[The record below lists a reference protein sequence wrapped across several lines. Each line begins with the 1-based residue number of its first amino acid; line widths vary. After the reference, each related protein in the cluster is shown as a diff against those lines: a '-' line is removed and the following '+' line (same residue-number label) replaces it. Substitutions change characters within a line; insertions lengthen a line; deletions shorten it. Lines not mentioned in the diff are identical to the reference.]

1 MDAAI
6 DLTADVDDDV
16 SLLDADDLTAH
27 SDDDLPVDLEGCASA
42 IASARAELDDVHRHL
57 RRLRGVESRLRDRV
71 AALTRQSQRIRDRLE
86 DARADA
92 EDDWTAPRPDWDAS
106 VMHHLRATFGLSAF
120 REAQRECIN
129 ATLARRDVLAVL
141 PAGGGK
147 SLTYQIPALVD
158 APRLTVVVSPLL
170 SLIVDQTARLRSLGV
185 HARALTASVGV
196 AEQNEIL
203 RLIHPGADA
212 GKKKRGAEAEAEAEA
227 GAEAAAGAG
236 NRDSGKTPA
245 GVPSGFASDESTMC
259 LLYVTP
265 EKVIKSK
272 RLVSKLEAC
281 HKAGRLARVVIDEA
295 HCVSEWGHDFRPDYR
310 KLRVFKTQFPDVP
323 VLACTATASAR
334 VREDVRLSLGVRRWV
349 RFRASTHRKN
359 LRYEVRRKPADPESL
374 RDAVAELIREALGTT
389 RAAGKAASGTRTVT
403 REDETTPPMA
413 TTPTPP
419 PVGLPSAIVYCF
431 SQRDAETVAAHL
443 RAAGISAV
451 AYHAGQDDALR
462 AATHAAWSSGA
473 VAVAVA
479 TVAFGMGVDKPDV
492 RLVVHHTVSKSVE
505 AYYQES
511 GRAGRDGEPARCVA
525 FWRGADLPRLSAT
538 VAFENGGVERLYD
551 VARWMTNGTCRH
563 AAFAARFGES
573 CETFES
579 EKRKKTDAT
588 LAAADPKT
596 KTKTKTKT
604 ETKTET
610 ETETKTETETET
622 SPRCVF
628 SCDACLRWA
637 RGEEG
642 HATSEEGD
650 VTSEARE
657 ILETL
662 RGLVSARPEKPVT
675 LVQLAD
681 AWRKATR
688 APAAASASAAS
699 FSSWRASREDR
710 EDFVAL
716 MILRGVLREFYQHT
730 AFSTNAY
737 VERGAL
743 ADAVERGTARVSAT
757 RAEPEERERR
767 REKEKASG
775 REQSHEEE
783 REEQVGDGERVDD
796 DDALGRPS
804 GSKRARR

>member
-27 SDDDLPVDLEGCASA
+27 ADDDLPSDLDGCANA
-42 IASARAELDDVHRHL
+42 LASARAELDDVHRHL

-106 VMHHLRATFGLSAF
+106 VTHHLRATFGLSAF

-170 SLIVDQTARLRSLGV
+170 SLIEDQTARLRSLGV
-185 HARALTASVGV
+185 HARALTAAVGV

-212 GKKKRGAEAEAEAEA
+212 GKKKRGAEAEAVA
-227 GAEAAAGAG
+227 GVEAAAGAG
-236 NRDSGKTPA
+236 NCDSGKTPA

-310 KLRVFKTQFPDVP
+310 KLRLFKTQFPDVP

-334 VREDVRLSLGVRRWV
+334 VREDVRVSLGVRRWV

-389 RAAGKAASGTRTVT
+389 RAAGKAASGTRTVA
-403 REDETTPPMA
+403 REDETTPTPA

-431 SQRDAETVAAHL
+431 SQRDTETVAAHL
-443 RAAGISAV
+443 RAAGISAA

-462 AATHAAWSSGA
+462 AATHVAWSSGA

-538 VAFENGGVERLYD
+538 VAFENNGVERLYD

-579 EKRKKTDAT
+579 EKRKKKTDAT

-596 KTKTKTKT
+596 KTKTKTK
-604 ETKTET
+604 
-610 ETETKTETETET
+610 TETET

-642 HATSEEGD
+642 HATSEGREASEEGD

-657 ILETL
+657 TLETL

-688 APAAASASAAS
+688 AAASS

-737 VERGAL
+737 VERGPL

-783 REEQVGDGERVDD
+783 REEEVGDEEKVDD

>member
-27 SDDDLPVDLEGCASA
+27 ADDDLPSDLDGCANA
-42 IASARAELDDVHRHL
+42 LASARAELDDVHRHL

-106 VMHHLRATFGLSAF
+106 VTHHLRATFGLSAF

-170 SLIVDQTARLRSLGV
+170 SLIEDQTARLRSLGV
-185 HARALTASVGV
+185 HARALTAAVGV

-212 GKKKRGAEAEAEAEA
+212 GKKKRGAEAEAEA
-227 GAEAAAGAG
+227 GVEAAAGAG
-236 NRDSGKTPA
+236 NCDSGKTPA

-310 KLRVFKTQFPDVP
+310 KLRLFKTQFPDVP

-334 VREDVRLSLGVRRWV
+334 VREDVRVSLGVRRWV

-389 RAAGKAASGTRTVT
+389 RAAGKAASGTRTVA
-403 REDETTPPMA
+403 REDETTPTPA

-431 SQRDAETVAAHL
+431 SQRDTETVAAHL
-443 RAAGISAV
+443 RAAGISAA

-462 AATHAAWSSGA
+462 AATHVAWSSGA

-538 VAFENGGVERLYD
+538 VAFENNGVERLYD

-579 EKRKKTDAT
+579 EKRKKKTDAT

-596 KTKTKTKT
+596 KTKTKTK
-604 ETKTET
+604 
-610 ETETKTETETET
+610 TETET

-642 HATSEEGD
+642 HATSEGREASEEGD

-657 ILETL
+657 TLETL

-688 APAAASASAAS
+688 AAASS

-737 VERGAL
+737 VERGPL

-783 REEQVGDGERVDD
+783 REEEVGDEEKVDD

>member
-16 SLLDADDLTAH
+16 ALLDADDAVAPV
-27 SDDDLPVDLEGCASA
+27 SADDDLPANLDGCASA
-42 IASARAELDDVHRHL
+42 VASARLELDDVHRQL
-57 RRLRGVESRLRDRV
+57 RRLRGVESRLRDRI
-71 AALTRQSQRIRDRLE
+71 AALTRQTQRIRDRIE

-92 EDDWTAPRPDWDAS
+92 EDDWTAPRPEWDAS
-106 VMHHLRATFGLSAF
+106 VTHHLRATFGLSDF

-170 SLIVDQTARLRSLGV
+170 SLIEDQTARLRSLGV
-185 HARALTASVGV
+185 HARALTAAVGV

-203 RLIHPGADA
+203 RLVHPGANA
-212 GKKKRGAEAEAEAEA
+212 AEKTLLGGVETGGDE
-227 GAEAAAGAG
+227 AG
-236 NRDSGKTPA
+236 NRREIVAKLYGGNRALSSA
-245 GVPSGFASDESTMC
+245 STMC

-334 VREDVRLSLGVRRWV
+334 VREDMRTSLGVRRWV

-359 LRYEVRRKPADPESL
+359 LRYEVRRKPADPASL
-374 RDAVAELIREALGTT
+374 GDAVAELVREELGTA
-389 RAAGKAASGTRTVT
+389 RAAGVDAERLETRRATSGTRTVVM
-403 REDETTPPMA
+403 EDEKTEPK
-413 TTPTPP
+413 
-419 PVGLPSAIVYCF
+419 GLPSAIVYCF
-431 SQRDAETVAAHL
+431 SQRDAETVAERL
-443 RAAGISAV
+443 RDAGVSAA

-473 VAVAVA
+473 VPVAVA

-492 RLVVHHTVSKSVE
+492 RLVVHHTTSKSVE

-511 GRAGRDGEPARCVA
+511 GRAGRDGKPARCVA

-551 VARWMTNGTCRH
+551 VARWMTDGTCRH
-563 AAFAARFGES
+563 AAFAAKFGES

-588 LAAADPKT
+588 LADPKT
-596 KTKTKTKT
+596 K
-604 ETKTET
+604 
-610 ETETKTETETET
+610 T

-628 SCDACLRWA
+628 SCDACLRRP
-637 RGEEG
+637 RGERGDATFEG
-642 HATSEEGD
+642 TARISKGDARISEGTATSEED
-650 VTSEARE
+650 ATSEARE

-662 RGLVSARPEKPVT
+662 RGLASARPDKPVT

-681 AWRKATR
+681 AWRRATR
-688 APAAASASAAS
+688 AAASAPSS
-699 FSSWRASREDR
+699 SSWRASREDR

-737 VERGAL
+737 VEPGPL
-743 ADAVERGTARVSAT
+743 AEAVERGTARVSAT
-757 RAEPEERERR
+757 RAEPAKLARR
-767 REKEKASG
+767 REDKKEGTGARKQ
-775 REQSHEEE
+775 RQEEE
-783 REEQVGDGERVDD
+783 EEHDVEDDVDDD
-796 DDALGRPS
+796 DDALGRRS
-804 GSKRARR
+804 DSKRARR

>member
-27 SDDDLPVDLEGCASA
+27 SDDDLPVDLDGCANA
-42 IASARAELDDVHRHL
+42 LASARAELDDVHRHL
-57 RRLRGVESRLRDRV
+57 RRLRGVESRLRDRIV
-71 AALTRQSQRIRDRLE
+71 ALTRQSQRIRDRLE

-170 SLIVDQTARLRSLGV
+170 SLIEDQTARLRSLGV
-185 HARALTASVGV
+185 HARALTAAVGV

-212 GKKKRGAEAEAEAEA
+212 GKKKRGAEAEAEA
-227 GAEAAAGAG
+227 GVKTAGAG
-236 NRDSGKTPA
+236 VRGSGKTPA

-334 VREDVRLSLGVRRWV
+334 VREDVRVSLGVRRWV

-389 RAAGKAASGTRTVT
+389 RAAGKAASGTRTVAT
-403 REDETTPPMA
+403 EDQTTPTMA
-413 TTPTPP
+413 TTPTPS

-443 RAAGISAV
+443 RAAGISAA

-492 RLVVHHTVSKSVE
+492 RLVVHHTVSKSIE

-579 EKRKKTDAT
+579 EKRKKTDAKMD
-588 LAAADPKT
+588 AAADPKT
-596 KTKTKTKT
+596 KT
-604 ETKTET
+604 ETKTVT
-610 ETETKTETETET
+610 ETETKTVTGTET

-642 HATSEEGD
+642 RATSEEGD
-650 VTSEARE
+650 ATSEARE

-688 APAAASASAAS
+688 AAASS

-783 REEQVGDGERVDD
+783 REEDVDGEEEEDD
-796 DDALGRPS
+796 GDDALGRPS
-804 GSKRARR
+804 GSKRPRR